1 MRANE
6 RAVLVP
12 MTRQPRRRPTL
23 GSAQPSGAVL
33 PRKLSRLHRPEGMTP
48 EAWQAAL
55 RRQFGREQRFV
66 IKNVG
71 AHPLFSE
78 FQVINPQSRRTYRV
92 AIRGSEPGSNFCA
105 CPDFATNALGTCKHI
120 EFTLARLE
128 RKAGARAALARG
140 WEPPFSEVYLRYGA
154 RREVRFRPGAEAPDE
169 LRRLAA
175 RYCDAGGVLRPDAFG
190 RFDAFVARAAR
201 FDPDLRCYEDALGF
215 VAQVRDAE
223 RRSRLVDRAFPRG
236 IRSAALGDL
245 LRLPLYDYQR
255 EAALFAA
262 RAGRCIIADDMG
274 LGKTIEAIAAAE
286 IMARHFG
293 VERVLVVCPT
303 SLKHQ
308 WEREIARV
316 IGRPTRVVGGLR
328 STRAAGFRA
337 ESFYKVTNYDTV
349 YQDLDLIA
357 AWSPDLVILDEAQ
370 RIKNWSTR
378 TARSVKQILSPY
390 AMVLTGTPLENRL
403 EELVSIVDFIDRHRL
418 GPTFRFLDHHQVRDE
433 VGKIVGYRNLDDV
446 GRTLAP
452 VLLRRRKAEVLRE
465 LPERL
470 EKRFFVPMTPEQMR
484 HHEEN
489 REIVARIVA
498 RWRRYRFLSEADQ
511 RRLMIALQ
519 NMRMACDSTYLLDQ
533 GTDHGQKA
541 DEVATLLDEIFQ
553 EPEAKAVVFSQ
564 WVRMHELLV
573 RRLER
578 RRWGHVLF
586 HGGVDTARRSA
597 LVDRFREAPG
607 CRAFLSTDA
616 GGVGLNLQ
624 HAAVVVNVDLP
635 WNPAVLEQRIGRVHR
650 LGQTRPVRVLSFVAK
665 GTIEE
670 GMLSILG
677 FKRSLFAGVLDGGTS
692 EVFLGGSRLKRF
704 LDSVEQVTGAVPAPT
719 VEEAPPPEA
728 EDIAAAGD
736 GEPPQPAAGPSP
748 ARDPWTGL
756 LQNGLELLGRL
767 AAAAG
772 GPEGAG
778 AGAASPPL
786 FERVRDERTGQG
798 YLKIRMPEP
807 EVVDRL
813 AGALQALLQSVRA

>member
-1 MRANE
+1 
-6 RAVLVP
+6 
-12 MTRQPRRRPTL
+12 
-23 GSAQPSGAVL
+23 
-33 PRKLSRLHRPEGMTP
+33 MTP

-55 RRQFGREQRFV
+55 RRQFGREQRFRL
-66 IKNVG
+66 KNVG

-78 FQVINPQSRRTYRV
+78 FQVINSQSRRTYRV
-92 AIRGSEPGSNFCA
+92 AIRGSELGSNFCA
-105 CPDFATNALGTCKHI
+105 CADFATNTLGTCKHI
-120 EFTLARLE
+120 EFTLGRLE
-128 RKAGARAALARG
+128 RKPGARAAFARG

-154 RREVRFRPGAEAPDE
+154 RREVRFRPRADAPDE
-169 LRRLAA
+169 FKRFAA
-175 RYCDAGGVLRPDAFG
+175 RYFDANGVLRPDAFG
-190 RFDAFVARAAR
+190 RFDAFVAKAVR

-223 RRSRLVDRAFPRG
+223 QRSRLVDQAFPRG
-236 IRSAALGDL
+236 IRSAALGGL

-316 IGRPTRVVGGLR
+316 VGRPTSVVGGLR
-328 STRAAGFRA
+328 STRAAAFRT
-337 ESFYKVTNYDTV
+337 ESFYKLTNYDTV
-349 YQDLDLIA
+349 YRDLDLIA

-403 EELVSIVDFIDRHRL
+403 EELVSIVDFVDRHRL

-433 VGKIVGYRNLDDV
+433 VGKVVGYRNLDDV

-452 VLLRRRKAEVLRE
+452 VLLRRRKSEVLRE

-470 EKRFFVPMTPEQMR
+470 EKRFFVPMTPEQML

-553 EPEAKAVVFSQ
+553 EPGAKAVVFSQ
-564 WVRMHELLV
+564 WVRMHELLL

-586 HGGVDTARRSA
+586 HGGVDTARRKA
-597 LVDRFREAPG
+597 LVDRFREDPG

-650 LGQTRPVRVLSFVAK
+650 LGQARPVRVLSFVAK

-670 GMLSILG
+670 GMLSVLG

-704 LDSVEQVTGAVPAPT
+704 LDSVEQVTGAVPAPA
-719 VEEAPPPEA
+719 VEEAPPPEVEA
-728 EDIAAAGD
+728 IAVDGD
-736 GEPPQPAAGPSP
+736 GEAPQPAADPQP

-772 GPEGAG
+772 GPEDAG
-778 AGAASPPL
+778 DGAASPRL

-798 YLKIRMPEP
+798 YLRIRMPEP

-813 AGALQALLQSVRA
+813 ASALQALLQSVRA